1 MRGVRVKA
9 ASWGFLHHIRFYNK
23 ILPNDSNYLHTQQRT
38 QDCLDLTQSSYAVRR
53 LSAKRLGRGGTLG
66 RPTRRSSFS
75 RAYVEAVFQS
85 TCLQRMTTTHDEAAR
100 TLSQPPGSTMP
111 RRRSH
116 QRGLHGP
123 SPTHAFSHMR
133 ASFTRDAGKNSIA
146 VGRKPLAV
154 KANASSFHFSSPTT
168 AIFSIC

>member
-66 RPTRRSSFS
+66 RPTRRSSFLKHIRQPCF
-75 RAYVEAVFQS
+75 RA
-85 TCLQRMTTTHDEAAR
+85 R
-100 TLSQPPGSTMP
+100 
-111 RRRSH
+111 
-116 QRGLHGP
+116 
-123 SPTHAFSHMR
+123 PTQAFSHIR
-133 ASFTRDAGKNSIA
+133 ASFMRDDGKNSIA
-146 VGRKPLAV
+146 VGRNPLAV
-154 KANASSFHFSSPTT
+154 KASASSRHFSSPTM
-168 AIFSIC
+168 AIFSMC

>member
-66 RPTRRSSFS
+66 RPTRRSSTGLCGSRFS
-75 RAYVEAVFQS
+75 EH
-85 TCLQRMTTTHDEAAR
+85 M
-100 TLSQPPGSTMP
+100 PPADDHNP
-111 RRRSH
+111 RRSR
-116 QRGLHGP
+116 
-123 SPTHAFSHMR
+123 T
-133 ASFTRDAGKNSIA
+133 DAVATSGFN
-146 VGRKPLAV
+146 
-154 KANASSFHFSSPTT
+154 NAET
-168 AIFSIC
+168 AITSKRVAWTISDSCVQPHAR